1 MEAQLSRFRNSFL
14 GGLLAACAAFSAMA
28 YMDPAKLPVAPLELR
43 GVIVG
48 GGAIVTG
55 TVDTNTD
62 LGALSTVYTKRV
74 TRLGASTRGDSPAT
88 DYIASASACSLNA
101 GNGDGTTQI
110 KSVDNKCWLSVTA
123 TVTPALSTA
132 FFDAA
137 RTNGWFAT
145 GDNKGAATQLLA
157 QSENQLGKGTTGF
170 RDGLFIQHR
179 DGDTSNY
186 QPEGYQKVSNGLR
199 VMTSGAYASGA
210 FSAQTKDI
218 VGIDSHAIARITGWD
233 ARGVSGLLAS
243 GIQYGSGIA
252 SNELSV
258 ENPDGANEQSKSMAA
273 IQAILRPWKADV
285 DGSHFATAVL
295 AENNQGFLATA
306 GVRVI
311 STAHPSISARD
322 GAFQYGLDLRTAL
335 ATGAGIRMPACRSAS
350 TACTIIDYAANY
362 WTDLVSGSYRWVANG
377 NVKMQV
383 SDTGVGFNGSAPTG
397 KCTLSAAL
405 PTDGSATNA
414 NIAIAI
420 NAVRTC
426 LITNGLAQ

>member
-1 MEAQLSRFRNSFL
+1 MEAPLRKFRN
-14 GGLLAACAAFSAMA
+14 GVLLALAAVSALA
-28 YMDPAKLPVAPLELR
+28 FADPSKLPQPEFKQ
-43 GVIVG
+43 VIVA
-48 GGAIVTG
+48 GGALVTG

-62 LGALSTVYTKRV
+62 LGNLSTVYTKRV
-74 TRLGASTRGDSPAT
+74 TRLGTSARGDSPAT
-88 DYIASASACSLNA
+88 DFIASGSACSLNA

-110 KSVDNKCWLSVTA
+110 KSADNKCWLSVTA

-132 FFDAA
+132 YYDAA
-137 RTNGWFAT
+137 RSNGWFAS
-145 GDNKGAATQLLA
+145 GDNKSASAQLLA

-199 VMTSGAYASGA
+199 VMTTGAYSGGA
-210 FSAQTKDI
+210 FSSQTKDI
-218 VGIDSHAIARITGWD
+218 VGIDSHAIARITGWPD
-233 ARGVSGLLAS
+233 RGVSGIAV
-243 GIQYGSGIA
+243 GAIQYGEGIA
-252 SNELSV
+252 SNEFAV
-258 ENPDGANEQSKSMAA
+258 ENPTGANEQSKSMAA
-273 IQAILRPWKADV
+273 VQAILRPHKADV
-285 DGSHFATAVL
+285 DGSHFVTGALV
-295 AENNQGFLATA
+295 ENSQGFLATA
-306 GVRVI
+306 GLRVI

-322 GAFQYGLDLRTAL
+322 GAFQYGLDMRTSL
-335 ATGAGIRMPACRSAS
+335 ATSAGIRMPDCRSAS
-350 TACTIIDYAANY
+350 AACSIIDYKTNY
-362 WTDLVSGSYRWVANG
+362 WTDLSSNVYRWIANG

-383 SDTGVGFNGSAPTG
+383 SDTGVAFNGSAPTG